1 MDWWRAPVSVTGCRQ
16 SSVERKVMPVTLPE
30 NQTVK
35 VQALHK
41 MNGSFSRERSQ
52 TVTMIFHAGH
62 SAKNRDN
69 EVANF
74 A

>member
-1 MDWWRAPVSVTGCRQ
+1 
-16 SSVERKVMPVTLPE
+16 MPVTLPE

-41 MNGSFSRERSQ
+41 MNGSFSRERRQ

>member
-1 MDWWRAPVSVTGCRQ
+1 
-16 SSVERKVMPVTLPE
+16 MPVTLPE

-41 MNGSFSRERSQ
+41 MKGSFSRERRQ
-52 TVTMIFHAGH
+52 TVAIIFHAGH
-62 SAKNRDN
+62 SAKNRN
-69 EVANF
+69 SEAANF